1 MKALLASPR
10 GFCAGV
16 DRAID
21 VVEQA
26 LDIFGPPVYVR
37 HEIVH
42 NEHVVERLRAQ
53 GAVFTDD
60 LSTVPPGSVLIF
72 SAHGVAPAVRDEAA
86 ARALRVID
94 ATCPLVTKIH
104 LEVHKYLRRG
114 YGIFYIGHK
123 GHVETEGTLGEA
135 PGRLRLVTSVA
146 EVELLPNPPEPKL
159 IYLTQ
164 TTLSIDETADIVRAL
179 KARFPRLEDP
189 PTGDIC
195 YATQNRQDAIKVIAP
210 RSDVVLVIG
219 SQTSS
224 NTKSL
229 RNVAETLGARAFLI
243 GGPEDITDE
252 MLRGAQTV
260 GVTSGA
266 SAPEDRVQAVL
277 DALRARGITHVEDVQ
292 IREENV
298 QFILPRE
305 LVHLKMARTDAPPI
319 PAGAG
324 ASALHVGDGGISPL
338 PSGQVHAAGE

>member
-1 MKALLASPR
+1 MNALLASPR

-21 VVEQA
+21 VVEEA
-26 LDIFGPPVYVR
+26 LEIFGTPVYVR

-42 NEHVVERLRAQ
+42 NEHVVERLRAR

-60 LSTVPPGSVLIF
+60 LADVPEGGVLIF
-72 SAHGVAPAVRDEAA
+72 SAHGVSPAVRAEAK
-86 ARALRVID
+86 ARSLRVID

-104 LEVHKYLRRG
+104 LEVHKFLRRG

-135 PGRLRLVTSVA
+135 PDRLHLVCDLTDVA
-146 EVELLPNPPEPKL
+146 AASEPPEARL

-164 TTLSIDETADIVRAL
+164 TTLSIDETQQIVRAL
-179 KARFPRLEDP
+179 RARFPRLEDP

-229 RNVAETLGARAFLI
+229 RQVAETLGARAYLI
-243 GGPEDITDE
+243 GGREDITDA
-252 MLRGAQTV
+252 MLAGAATV

-266 SAPEDRVQAVL
+266 SAPEDKVQGVL
-277 DALRARGITHVEDVQ
+277 EELRARGIGATEQVKV
-292 IREENV
+292 REENMV
-298 QFILPRE
+298 FS
-305 LVHLKMARTDAPPI
+305 PPHEMRQ
-319 PAGAG
+319 
-324 ASALHVGDGGISPL
+324 LRM
-338 PSGQVHAAGE
+338 AAGR

>member
-21 VVEQA
+21 VVEEA
-26 LDIFGPPVYVR
+26 LQIFGAPVYVR

-42 NEHVVERLRAQ
+42 NEHVVENLRRH

-60 LSTVPPGSVLIF
+60 LTTVPEGSVLIF
-72 SAHGVAPAVRDEAA
+72 SAHGVAPAVREEAK
-86 ARALRVID
+86 ARHLRVID

-104 LEVHKYLRRG
+104 LEVHKFLKRG

-135 PGRLRLVTSVA
+135 PGRLHLVCDIGDVP
-146 EVELLPNPPEPKL
+146 LLPELTDEKL

-164 TTLSIDETADIVRAL
+164 TTLSIDETQEIVDAL
-179 KARFPRLEDP
+179 RQRFPRLENP
-189 PTGDIC
+189 PSGDIC

-210 RSDVVLVIG
+210 QSDVVLVIG

-229 RNVAETLGARAFLI
+229 RQVAETLGARAYLI
-243 GGPEDITDE
+243 GGREDITDT
-252 MLRGAQTV
+252 MLEGAQTV

-266 SAPEDRVQAVL
+266 SAPEDRVQGVL
-277 DALRARGITHVEDVQ
+277 EELKVRGITQVEEIKV
-292 IREENV
+292 REENMT
-298 QFILPRE
+298 FTPPRE
-305 LVHLKMARTDAPPI
+305 MKLLRMAQ
-319 PAGAG
+319 G
-324 ASALHVGDGGISPL
+324 V
-338 PSGQVHAAGE
+338 

>member
-21 VVEQA
+21 VVEEA
-26 LDIFGPPVYVR
+26 LEIFGAPVYVR

-42 NEHVVERLRAQ
+42 NEYVVERLRQ
-53 GAVFTDD
+53 RGAVFTDD
-60 LSTVPPGSVLIF
+60 LADVPDGSVLIF
-72 SAHGVAPAVRDEAA
+72 SAHGVAPAVRTEAI
-86 ARALRVID
+86 ARQLKVID

-104 LEVHKYLRRG
+104 LEVHKFLKRS

-135 PGRLRLVTSVA
+135 PGRLHLICDLSDVALVS
-146 EVELLPNPPEPKL
+146 EPPEDKL

-164 TTLSIDETADIVRAL
+164 TTLSIDETRDIVEAL
-179 KARFPRLEDP
+179 RARFPRLEDP
-189 PTGDIC
+189 PAGDIC

-210 RSDVVLVIG
+210 KSDVVLVIG

-229 RNVAETLGARAFLI
+229 RQVAETLGARAYLI
-243 GGPEDITDE
+243 GGRGDITDA
-252 MLRGAQTV
+252 MLLGAETV

-266 SAPEDRVQAVL
+266 SAPEDRVQGVL
-277 DALRARGITHVEDVQ
+277 DELRERGVSEIESVKV
-292 IREENV
+292 REEDMV
-298 QFILPRE
+298 FTPPRE
-305 LVHLKMARTDAPPI
+305 MKLLRMA
-319 PAGAG
+319 
-324 ASALHVGDGGISPL
+324 
-338 PSGQVHAAGE
+338 HAAGK

>member
-1 MKALLASPR
+1 MKALLAGPR

-16 DRAID
+16 DRAIE
-21 VVEQA
+21 VVEQT
-26 LDIFGPPVYVR
+26 LEIFGPPVYVR

-42 NEHVVERLRAQ
+42 NEYVVEDLRRK
-53 GAVFTDD
+53 GAIFTDD
-60 LSTVPPGSVLIF
+60 LSEVPEGSVLIF
-72 SAHGVAPAVRDEAA
+72 SAHGVSPAVRAEAA
-86 ARALRVID
+86 TRHLRVID

-104 LEVHKYLRRG
+104 LEVHKFLKRG

-135 PGRLRLVTSVA
+135 PGRLHLVC
-146 EVELLPNPPEPKL
+146 EVSDVDQLPEPPEGKL

-179 KARFPRLEDP
+179 KRRFPRLEAP

-210 RSDVVLVIG
+210 RSDVVFVIG

-229 RNVAETLGARAFLI
+229 RQVAESLGARAYLI
-243 GGPEDITDE
+243 GGAEDITDA
-252 MLRGAQTV
+252 MIGGARTV

-277 DALRARGITHVEDVQ
+277 EELTRRGVESVEDVTV
-292 IREENV
+292 REENV
-298 QFILPRE
+298 AFVLPRE
-305 LVHLKMARTDAPPI
+305 LVQLKMAR
-319 PAGAG
+319 
-324 ASALHVGDGGISPL
+324 
-338 PSGQVHAAGE
+338 

>member
-21 VVEQA
+21 VVEEA
-26 LDIFGPPVYVR
+26 LEIFGAPVYVR

-42 NEHVVERLRAQ
+42 NEYVVDRLRRR

-60 LSTVPPGSVLIF
+60 LADVPDGSVLIF
-72 SAHGVAPAVRDEAA
+72 SAHGVAPAVRTEAI
-86 ARALRVID
+86 ARHLKVID

-104 LEVHKYLRRG
+104 LEVHKFLKRG

-135 PGRLRLVTSVA
+135 PGRLHLVCDLADVA
-146 EVELLPNPPEPKL
+146 TLAEPPEEKL

-164 TTLSIDETADIVRAL
+164 TTLSIDETQEIVEAL
-179 KARFPRLEDP
+179 RARFPRLEDP

-210 RSDVVLVIG
+210 KSDVVLVIG

-229 RNVAETLGARAFLI
+229 WKVAKTLGARAYLI
-243 GGPEDITDE
+243 SGRDDITDA
-252 MLRGAQTV
+252 MLSGAEII

-266 SAPEDRVQAVL
+266 SAPEDRVQGVL
-277 DALRARGITHVEDVQ
+277 DELRERGVAEVESVKV
-292 IREENV
+292 REEEMA
-298 QFILPRE
+298 FTPPRE
-305 LVHLKMARTDAPPI
+305 MKLLRMAHT
-319 PAGAG
+319 GK
-324 ASALHVGDGGISPL
+324 
-338 PSGQVHAAGE
+338 

>member
-1 MKALLASPR
+1 MNALLASPR

-21 VVEQA
+21 VVEEC
-26 LDIFGPPVYVR
+26 LELFGAPIYVR

-42 NEHVVERLRAQ
+42 NEHVVQRLRER

-60 LSTVPPGSVLIF
+60 LADVPPGATLIF
-72 SAHGVAPAVRDEAA
+72 SAHGVSPAVRTEATV
-86 ARALRVID
+86 RGLRVID

-104 LEVHKYLRRG
+104 LEVHKFLKRG

-135 PGRLRLVTSVA
+135 PGRLHLVVDVA
-146 EVELLPNPPEPKL
+146 DVAALPDPPEAKL

-164 TTLSIDETADIVRAL
+164 TTLSIDETRDIVEAL
-179 KARFPRLEDP
+179 RARFPRLEDP

-229 RNVAETLGARAFLI
+229 RQVAETLGARAYLI
-243 GGPEDITDE
+243 GGPEDITSE
-252 MLRGAQTV
+252 MLAEANTV

-266 SAPEDRVQAVL
+266 SAPEDRVQGVL
-277 DALRARGITHVEDVQ
+277 AELKARGVGSVEEIKVRDEDVAFTPPREMKALR
-292 IREENV
+292 
-298 QFILPRE
+298 L
-305 LVHLKMARTDAPPI
+305 LKMA
-319 PAGAG
+319 G
-324 ASALHVGDGGISPL
+324 
-338 PSGQVHAAGE
+338 

>member
-1 MKALLASPR
+1 MKALLAAPR

-21 VVEQA
+21 VVEQTLA
-26 LDIFGPPVYVR
+26 IFGPPVYVR

-42 NEHVVERLRAQ
+42 NEHVVDRLRCQ

-60 LSTVPPGSVLIF
+60 LSEVPQGSVLIF
-72 SAHGVAPAVRDEAA
+72 SAHGVAPAVRAEAE
-86 ARALRVID
+86 ARHLRVID

-104 LEVHKYLRRG
+104 LEVHKYLKRG

-135 PGRLRLVTSVA
+135 PGRLHLVCTVEDVA
-146 EVELLPNPPEPKL
+146 DLPEPPESHL

-164 TTLSIDETADIVRAL
+164 TTLSIDETAEIVRAL
-179 KARFPRLEDP
+179 KARFSRLEDP

-210 RSDVVLVIG
+210 RSEVVLVIG

-229 RNVAETLGARAFLI
+229 RQVAEALGARAYLI
-243 GGPEDITDE
+243 GGAEDITDE
-252 MLRGAQTV
+252 MLHGAASV

-266 SAPEDRVQAVL
+266 SAPEDRVRGVL
-277 DALRARGITHVEDVQ
+277 DELARRGVDKVEEVNV
-292 IREENV
+292 REEAMS
-298 QFILPRE
+298 FMPPRE
-305 LVHLKMARTDAPPI
+305 LLQLKKNFRRA
-319 PAGAG
+319 
-324 ASALHVGDGGISPL
+324 
-338 PSGQVHAAGE
+338 E

>member
-26 LDIFGPPVYVR
+26 LEIFGAPIYVR

-42 NEHVVERLRAQ
+42 NEYVVERLRRL

-60 LSTVPPGSVLIF
+60 LMTVPAGSVLVF
-72 SAHGVAPAVRDEAA
+72 SAHGVAPAVRDEAR
-86 ARALRVID
+86 ARGLRVID

-104 LEVHKYLRRG
+104 LEVHKFLRRG

-135 PGRLRLVTSVA
+135 PGRLHLVTSVG
-146 EVELLPNPPEPKL
+146 EVADLPNPPEDKL

-179 KARFPRLEDP
+179 KARFPRMENP

-210 RSDVVLVIG
+210 LSDVVLVIG

-229 RNVAETLGARAFLI
+229 RNVAEMLGARAYLI
-243 GGPEDITDE
+243 GGPEDISDS
-252 MLRGAQTV
+252 MLLGAHSV

-277 DALRARGITHVEDVQ
+277 EALKQRGVSVVEDVH
-292 IREENV
+292 IRDENV
-298 QFILPRE
+298 AFTMPRE
-305 LVHLKMARTDAPPI
+305 LIQLKMA
-319 PAGAG
+319 
-324 ASALHVGDGGISPL
+324 
-338 PSGQVHAAGE
+338 HAAR

>member
-16 DRAID
+16 DRAIE

-26 LDIFGPPVYVR
+26 LEIFGPPVYVR

-42 NEHVVERLRAQ
+42 NEHVVERLRRR

-60 LSTVPPGSVLIF
+60 LADVPPGGVLIF
-72 SAHGVAPAVRDEAA
+72 SAHGVSPAVRAEAKE
-86 ARALRVID
+86 RHLRVID

-135 PGRLRLVTSVA
+135 PGLLHLVCDLADVA
-146 EVELLPNPPEPKL
+146 ALPEPSEDRL

-164 TTLSIDETADIVRAL
+164 TTLSIDETRGIVEAL
-179 KARFPRLEDP
+179 KARFPRLQDP
-189 PTGDIC
+189 PAGDIC

-229 RNVAETLGARAFLI
+229 RQVAESLGARAYLI
-243 GGPEDITDE
+243 GGAEDITDA
-252 MLRGAQTV
+252 MLAGARTV

-266 SAPEDRVQAVL
+266 SAPEDRVQGVL
-277 DALRARGITHVEDVQ
+277 DELKERGVGLVENVRIRDEDVAF
-292 IREENV
+292 V
-298 QFILPRE
+298 LPRE
-305 LVHLKMARTDAPPI
+305 LVQLRMA
-319 PAGAG
+319 
-324 ASALHVGDGGISPL
+324 S
-338 PSGQVHAAGE
+338 HAAG

>member
-26 LDIFGPPVYVR
+26 LEIFGAPVYVR

-42 NEHVVERLRAQ
+42 NEHVVERLRRR

-60 LSTVPPGSVLIF
+60 LDTVPAGSVLVF
-72 SAHGVAPAVRDEAA
+72 SAHGVAPAVREE
-86 ARALRVID
+86 ARARGLRVVD

-104 LEVHKYLRRG
+104 LEVHKFLRRG

-135 PGRLRLVTSVA
+135 PGRLHLVTSVD
-146 EVELLPNPPEPKL
+146 EVASLPDPPEDKL

-179 KARFPRLEDP
+179 TLRFPRMEAP
-189 PTGDIC
+189 PAGDIC

-229 RNVAETLGARAFLI
+229 RNVAEALGARAFLI
-243 GGPEDITDE
+243 GGPEDITDA
-252 MLRGAQTV
+252 MLAGAQTV

-277 DALRARGITHVEDVQ
+277 DALKGRGVDIIEDVH
-292 IREENV
+292 IRDENV
-298 QFILPRE
+298 AFTLPRE
-305 LVHLKMARTDAPPI
+305 LIQLKMA
-319 PAGAG
+319 
-324 ASALHVGDGGISPL
+324 
-338 PSGQVHAAGE
+338 HAAR

>member
-26 LDIFGPPVYVR
+26 LEIFGPPVYVR

-42 NEHVVERLRAQ
+42 NEHVVERLRRQ
-53 GAVFTDD
+53 GAIFTDD
-60 LSTVPPGSVLIF
+60 LSTVPAGSVLVF
-72 SAHGVAPAVRDEAA
+72 SAHGVSPAVRDEAKS
-86 ARALRVID
+86 RGLRVID

-104 LEVHKYLRRG
+104 LEVHKFLRRG

-135 PGRLRLVTSVA
+135 PGRLRLVTSVD
-146 EVELLPNPPEPKL
+146 EVALLSDPPEARL

-164 TTLSIDETADIVRAL
+164 TTLSIDETADIVRVL
-179 KARFPRLEDP
+179 KTRFPRLEDP

-195 YATQNRQDAIKVIAP
+195 YATQNRQDAVKVIAP
-210 RSDVVLVIG
+210 QSDVVLVIG

-224 NTKSL
+224 NSKSL
-229 RNVAETLGARAFLI
+229 RNVAETLGPRAFLI
-243 GGPEDITDE
+243 GGPEDITDA
-252 MLRGAQTV
+252 MLSGAQTV

-277 DALRARGITHVEDVQ
+277 EALKQHGVNIVEDVH
-292 IREENV
+292 IRDENV
-298 QFILPRE
+298 AFTMPRE
-305 LVHLKMARTDAPPI
+305 LIQLKMA
-319 PAGAG
+319 
-324 ASALHVGDGGISPL
+324 
-338 PSGQVHAAGE
+338 HAAR

>member
-16 DRAID
+16 DRAIE

-26 LDIFGPPVYVR
+26 LEIFGPPVYVR

-42 NEHVVERLRAQ
+42 NEHVVDGLRRQ

-60 LSTVPPGSVLIF
+60 LSEVPEGSVLIF
-72 SAHGVAPAVRDEAA
+72 SAHGVSPAVRAEAA
-86 ARALRVID
+86 ARRLRVID

-104 LEVHKYLRRG
+104 LEVHKFLRRG

-135 PGRLRLVTSVA
+135 PGRLHLVCEVA
-146 EVELLPNPPEPKL
+146 DVAALPEPPEDRL

-229 RNVAETLGARAFLI
+229 RQVAESLGARAYLI
-243 GGPEDITDE
+243 GGAEDITAA
-252 MLRGAQTV
+252 MLAGARTV

-266 SAPEDRVQAVL
+266 SAPEDRVQGVL
-277 DALRARGITHVEDVQ
+277 DELTRRGVESVEAVTV
-292 IREENV
+292 REENMAFV
-298 QFILPRE
+298 LPRE
-305 LVHLKMARTDAPPI
+305 LVQLKMAK
-319 PAGAG
+319 
-324 ASALHVGDGGISPL
+324 V
-338 PSGQVHAAGE
+338 

>member
-16 DRAID
+16 DRAIE
-21 VVEQA
+21 VVEQT
-26 LDIFGPPVYVR
+26 LELFGPPVYVR

-42 NEHVVERLRAQ
+42 NEYVVDRLRHR

-60 LSTVPPGSVLIF
+60 LSEVPPGSVLIF
-72 SAHGVAPAVRDEAA
+72 SAHGVAPAVRAEAA
-86 ARALRVID
+86 ARGLKVID

-104 LEVHKYLRRG
+104 LEVHKFLRRG

-135 PGRLRLVTSVA
+135 PGRLHLVCTVPEVA
-146 EVELLPNPPEPKL
+146 GLPEPSEDKL

-229 RNVAETLGARAFLI
+229 RQVAESLGARAYLI
-243 GGPEDITDE
+243 GGAEDITDS
-252 MLRGAQTV
+252 MLTGARTV

-266 SAPEDRVQAVL
+266 SAPEDRVQDVL
-277 DALRARGITHVEDVQ
+277 DELARRGVEAVEPITVRDEDVAF
-292 IREENV
+292 V
-298 QFILPRE
+298 LPRE
-305 LVHLKMARTDAPPI
+305 LVQLKMART
-319 PAGAG
+319 
-324 ASALHVGDGGISPL
+324 L
-338 PSGQVHAAGE
+338 

>member
-26 LDIFGPPVYVR
+26 LEIFGAPVYVR

-42 NEHVVERLRAQ
+42 NEHVVERLRRV

-60 LSTVPPGSVLIF
+60 LTTVPAGSVLVF
-72 SAHGVAPAVRDEAA
+72 SAHGVSPAVRDEAR
-86 ARALRVID
+86 ARGLRVVD

-104 LEVHKYLRRG
+104 LEVHKFLRRG

-135 PGRLRLVTSVA
+135 PGRLQLVTGVDEVA
-146 EVELLPNPPEPKL
+146 SLPEPPEDKL
-159 IYLTQ
+159 VYLTQ

-229 RNVAETLGARAFLI
+229 RNVAATLGARAYLI
-243 GGPEDITDE
+243 GGPEDITDA
-252 MLRGAQTV
+252 MLLGAQTV

-277 DALRARGITHVEDVQ
+277 DALKQRGVGVVEDVH
-292 IREENV
+292 IRDENV
-298 QFILPRE
+298 AFVLPRE
-305 LVHLKMARTDAPPI
+305 LIQLKMA
-319 PAGAG
+319 
-324 ASALHVGDGGISPL
+324 
-338 PSGQVHAAGE
+338 HAAR

>member
-16 DRAID
+16 DRAIE

-26 LDIFGPPVYVR
+26 LEAFGPPVYVR

-42 NEHVVERLRAQ
+42 NEHVVDALRQ
-53 GAVFTDD
+53 KGAIFTDD
-60 LSTVPPGSVLIF
+60 LSTVPENSFLIF
-72 SAHGVAPAVRDEAA
+72 SAHGVSPAVRDEAA
-86 ARALRVID
+86 ARGLRVID

-104 LEVHKYLRRG
+104 LEVHKYLARG

-135 PGRLRLVTSVA
+135 PGRLYLMCDLEDVA
-146 EVELLPNPPEPKL
+146 LAAEPAEERL

-164 TTLSIDETADIVRAL
+164 TTLSIDETRAIIEAL
-179 KARFPRLEDP
+179 QARFPRLEHP

-210 RSDVVLVIG
+210 RCEVVLVIG

-229 RNVAETLGARAFLI
+229 RRVAESLGTRAYLI
-243 GGPEDITDE
+243 GGAEDITDE
-252 MLRGAQTV
+252 MLAGAQTV

-266 SAPEDRVQAVL
+266 SAPESRVLAVL
-277 DALRARGITHVEDVQ
+277 DDLRRRGVVDVEAVTVRDEDVAF
-292 IREENV
+292 V
-298 QFILPRE
+298 PPRE
-305 LVHLKMARTDAPPI
+305 LMQLRMTYARR
-319 PAGAG
+319 
-324 ASALHVGDGGISPL
+324 
-338 PSGQVHAAGE
+338 

>member
-21 VVEQA
+21 VVEEA
-26 LDIFGPPVYVR
+26 LEIFGAPVYVR

-42 NEHVVERLRAQ
+42 NEYVVERLRRR

-60 LSTVPPGSVLIF
+60 LADVPDGSVLIF
-72 SAHGVAPAVRDEAA
+72 SAHGVAPVVRTEAI
-86 ARALRVID
+86 ARRLKVID

-104 LEVHKYLRRG
+104 LEVHKFLKRG

-135 PGRLRLVTSVA
+135 PGRLHLVCDLADVPRLA
-146 EVELLPNPPEPKL
+146 EPPEEKL

-164 TTLSIDETADIVRAL
+164 TTLSIDETQEIVEAL
-179 KARFPRLEDP
+179 RARFPRLEDP

-210 RSDVVLVIG
+210 KSDVVLVIG

-229 RNVAETLGARAFLI
+229 RKVAEALGARAYLI
-243 GGPEDITDE
+243 GGRDDITDA
-252 MLRGAQTV
+252 MLSGAETI

-266 SAPEDRVQAVL
+266 SAPEDRVQGVL
-277 DALRARGITHVEDVQ
+277 DELRERGVLAVESVKV
-292 IREENV
+292 REEEMA
-298 QFILPRE
+298 FTPPRE
-305 LVHLKMARTDAPPI
+305 MKLLRMA
-319 PAGAG
+319 
-324 ASALHVGDGGISPL
+324 
-338 PSGQVHAAGE
+338 HAAGK